1 MSRTDPMMRFL
12 GIRFDADE
20 LDLLGIEPTYI
31 SNAGIDAALAS
42 RLALVYDHPD
52 GRSEDAEM
60 VCKLL
65 RDAADRLPH
74 ERELPDLR
82 AADPP
87 DAVRAARAGERA
99 QGEARLPRGHD
110 GDGQEAGRAD
120 G

>member
-1 MSRTDPMMRFL
+1 MMRFL

-65 RDAADRLPH
+65 RDAADRLRD
-74 ERELPDLR
+74 ENIR
-82 AADPP
+82 ATIIAAHAAAVEHSMPP
-87 DAVRAARAGERA
+87 PVAKSASSKQAEATGSSMTPLQVRLLTILG
-99 QGEARLPRGHD
+99 GS
-110 GDGQEAGRAD
+110 
-120 G
+120 